1 METARTRAEIH
12 SADIEETMRKRARY
26 FRTGVWPYREWS
38 AAEFWSWQRADRDA
52 FMERREDV
60 RRADS
65 RLHVRPVT
73 FY

>member
-1 METARTRAEIH
+1 METARTRDELIAAVVEDDL
-12 SADIEETMRKRARY
+12 ATRAKH
-26 FRTGVWPYREWS
+26 FRSGVWPYRHWS